1 MRILHVNGGFGEA
14 EKLEK
19 IEDIKHNIKEG
30 ILTITGAMNNIV
42 PPAKLEKPQEN
53 QVKFCVIEPLS
64 IFPLMI
70 FLWINKIPLI
80 STSSE
85 ERLVGLKVTL
95 FVIGPY
101 LDSSAGQPIIFAN
114 HKT

>member
-53 QVKFCVIEPLS
+53 QVQFCWNDNFSL
-64 IFPLMI
+64 F
-70 FLWINKIPLI
+70 FL
-80 STSSE
+80 
-85 ERLVGLKVTL
+85 
-95 FVIGPY
+95 
-101 LDSSAGQPIIFAN
+101 
-114 HKT
+114 